1 MNRRHL
7 PGRRGEVGLTSMRL
21 LLAAVLA
28 LLSVASTVV
37 AIATVP
43 LRTHSI
49 SMPYIGRFKCLLYL
63 NADEES
69 NRTKDD
75 ELQNRW
81 FDFGGSTIINT
92 NRHIRLTNNRQ
103 SQQGYLWSR
112 LVMIPID
119 AITRACIDE
128 N

>member
-1 MNRRHL
+1 
-7 PGRRGEVGLTSMRL
+7 
-21 LLAAVLA
+21 
-28 LLSVASTVV
+28 
-37 AIATVP
+37 
-43 LRTHSI
+43 
-49 SMPYIGRFKCLLYL
+49 MPYIGRFKCLLYL